1 MRLTWALIAAAA
13 GSASAQTFD
22 FTTPTDDRWVYP
34 FNFSAGTR
42 LSASVFSAAGL
53 SGFND
58 RDGEIVVR
66 WGTGGQITPG
76 AGSYTIESVTVT
88 LTNDINAAWI
98 PDLTTDPWYES
109 DVNGD
114 GTINGDGFPRGDP
127 NDTDGESDDSD
138 PGRPI
143 ELYGVGYGPTHSEAS
158 WTEFSSYVGSDSL
171 TNMARDPFPFVYQV
185 GTGDKL
191 HIEDHVK
198 GLNNDTLP
206 VPVTSFTPT
215 AWAFGNPQSYT
226 PGAQS
231 VPFDVVFEVDLNG
244 EGVRD
249 YFEQELD
256 GGAVTVAIASF
267 QEIPVMGSPTAVGNF
282 FMKESVGI
290 FVGAKAPKLT
300 IVLSQACSRADV
312 TTTGAGSSD
321 PGYGVPDGSITA
333 ADIQFYVNLYVAG
346 DPAADLTTTGAGSSD
361 PGFGVPDGSITAAD
375 IQYYVNLYVAGC
387 P

>member
-1 MRLTWALIAAAA
+1 VRLALAVIAAAA
-13 GSASAQTFD
+13 GSAAAQTFD
-22 FTTPTDDRWVYP
+22 FDTPTDDRWVYP

-42 LSASVFSAAGL
+42 LTASVFSAAGL
-53 SGFND
+53 DGFND

-66 WGTGGQITPG
+66 WDTSGQITPG
-76 AGSYTIESVTVT
+76 AGGYTIESVTVT
-88 LTNDINAAWI
+88 LTNDISASWI
-98 PDLTTDPWYES
+98 PDLTSDPWYES

-127 NDTDGESDDSD
+127 NDTDGESDDED

-143 ELYGVGYGPTHSEAS
+143 ELYGVGYGPTYTEAT
-158 WTEFSSYVGSDSL
+158 WNEFSGYVGSDSL
-171 TNMARDPFPFVYQV
+171 VNAPRDPFPFVYQA

-191 HIEDHVK
+191 HVEDHVK

-215 AWAFGNPQSYT
+215 PWAYGDPQSYT
-226 PGAQS
+226 PGAQG

-256 GGAVTVAIASF
+256 NGAVTVAITSF

-282 FMKESVGI
+282 FMKEGVGV
-290 FVGAKAPKLT
+290 FVGAKAPLLT
-300 IVLSQACSRADV
+300 IVLGQGCGPGDV
-312 TTTGAGSSD
+312 TTTGAAIGD
-321 PGYGVPDGSITA
+321 PGYGVPDGSIT
-333 ADIQFYVNLYVAG
+333 
-346 DPAADLTTTGAGSSD
+346 T
-361 PGFGVPDGSITAAD
+361 AD
-375 IQYYVNLYVAGC
+375 IQYYVNLYIAGDPGADLTTTGAAIGDPGYGVPDGSITTADIQYYVNLWVAGC